1 MLDLGATE
9 PDLTSE
15 DRRWRREM
23 RSAWL
28 RLVAFLILVA
38 TLLVA
43 KQHDSLYA
51 HANLVVSYGIVTLL
65 VLVHAH
71 VRRGPSW
78 LSTVFVVV
86 DAMLVVVLFHEH
98 LLASNRGLDHSLT
111 APALAVGFLLLTQV
125 ALRLEPKLVLLFSGL
140 VLLGWLSLLATAIAG
155 HSRAELLL
163 ETDWPAFWTEGALA
177 TAFGFAAFVCWL
189 LTNDHNVLLQGAIR
203 SERRRRNLARFFSPS
218 VLSELQSTGA
228 SLKLSRRPAAVMFVD
243 LRSFTRFSEEA
254 SPEEVAKLLSEY
266 RELVVE
272 AVFAHGGM
280 IDKFIGDGV
289 MAAFGQPH
297 KADDDAA
304 RALQCALQLRGALAE
319 WKTQR
324 SRRGDKVLDA
334 GIGLHMGTVMGGI
347 LESGSHDEFTL
358 FGDAV
363 NVAQRLERLSNA
375 LNASLVISE
384 EVAAYMQGQHE
395 DVQWTW
401 QDSAALEGR
410 RGRIRIA
417 YLPRVACL

>member
-1 MLDLGATE
+1 
-9 PDLTSE
+9 
-15 DRRWRREM
+15 
-23 RSAWL
+23 
-28 RLVAFLILVA
+28 
-38 TLLVA
+38 
-43 KQHDSLYA
+43 
-51 HANLVVSYGIVTLL
+51 
-65 VLVHAH
+65 
-71 VRRGPSW
+71 
-78 LSTVFVVV
+78 
-86 DAMLVVVLFHEH
+86 
-98 LLASNRGLDHSLT
+98 
-111 APALAVGFLLLTQV
+111 
-125 ALRLEPKLVLLFSGL
+125 
-140 VLLGWLSLLATAIAG
+140 
-155 HSRAELLL
+155 
-163 ETDWPAFWTEGALA
+163 
-177 TAFGFAAFVCWL
+177 
-189 LTNDHNVLLQGAIR
+189 
-203 SERRRRNLARFFSPS
+203 
-218 VLSELQSTGA
+218 
-228 SLKLSRRPAAVMFVD
+228 MFVD

-363 NVAQRLERLSNA
+363 NVAKGS
-375 LNASLVISE
+375 
-384 EVAAYMQGQHE
+384 
-395 DVQWTW
+395 
-401 QDSAALEGR
+401 SACR
-410 RGRIRIA
+410 T
-417 YLPRVACL
+417 P